1 MKQIGGWYKI
11 SHQKYQTMFKNYF
24 KTAFR
29 NLVKNKFYTSINI
42 IGLAVGLATCLLIL
56 LYVLDELNYDRYNV
70 NADRIY
76 RVNNE
81 VKFGGN
87 YFDMA
92 VAPALLGSTMVREMP
107 QVEQYTRLRW
117 YGSFLVKKGNENIQ
131 EGRVGFA
138 DSTLFDVFTLPMLAG
153 NPKTAL
159 KEYHSL
165 VITEKIAKKYFPQD
179 AANNIANIVG
189 KTMLINDTGNY
200 KITAVIRDVPAQSHF
215 NFDFFVPMIEDAGSN
230 EDNWLSENWVTYILL
245 KKNTDVKQV
254 EAQLNPMMD
263 RHVGPELKSVINQNL
278 DDFKKGGGYVRASL
292 TPLTDIHLHS
302 NKIGEI
308 DGNGNA
314 QFVYIFSAIALLIL
328 LIACVNFMN
337 LSTARSSNRA
347 KEVGVRKV
355 LGSLKKNLVQQF
367 LTESLLI
374 SFIALIFSILI
385 AWLLL
390 PYFDQLAGKDIHPAI
405 LIQPKMLFS
414 LVTLMLIVGLLAGS
428 YPAFFLSAF
437 QPIDVLKG
445 KLSAGFKRSWLRNV
459 LVVFQFVISIIL
471 IFGTVVIYNQLNY
484 IHNKD
489 IGFNRNQVLIIN
501 HTDALRDQAATFRN
515 ELSQISGVQDATM
528 SGYLP
533 VNYNRSNDAFFTSPA
548 LDSKTAMSMQNWRV
562 DENYIPTLDLKV
574 LQGRNFS
581 PQLPTD
587 STGIIIN
594 EAAAKFLAT
603 KDILNKKLYEIKD
616 MNTKSL
622 EEWHIIGV
630 IKNFNFSS
638 LRDVITPLT
647 LKLGKDNG
655 NISVRINSSDVPNV
669 LAQIKNKWKAIAPSQ
684 PFDYS
689 FMDEDFNKLYEA
701 EQRTGKIFITFA
713 VLAILI
719 ACLGLFGLVTY
730 AAEQR
735 VKEIGIRKVL
745 GANVANIVTMISKD
759 FLKLVLVASLIA
771 FPIAWWGKSKWLEG
785 FAYRVCIG
793 WWVFCIAGIV
803 ALLIAVLTISFQAI
817 KAAVSNPVKSLRTE

>member
-1 MKQIGGWYKI
+1 
-11 SHQKYQTMFKNYF
+11 MFKNYF

-29 NLVKNKFYTSINI
+29 NLVKSKFYTSINI
-42 IGLAVGLATCLLIL
+42 IGLAVGLATCLLIMM
-56 LYVLDELNYDRYNV
+56 YVLDELSYDKYNV
-70 NADRIY
+70 NANRIY

-81 VKFGGN
+81 IKFGDN
-87 YFDMA
+87 YFDA
-92 VAPALLGSTMVREMP
+92 AQVSAPMGATMLREIP
-107 QVEQYTRLRW
+107 QVQQYTRLRW
-117 YGSFLVKKGNENIQ
+117 YGGFLVKKENENIQ
-131 EGRVGFA
+131 EERVGYA

-153 NPKTAL
+153 NSKTAL

-165 VITEKIAKKYFPQD
+165 VITEKIARKYFSQD
-179 AANNIANIVG
+179 AEKNVSNIIG
-189 KTMLINDTGNY
+189 KTLLINDTGNY
-200 KITAVIRDVPAQSHF
+200 KITAVIKDIPKQSHF
-215 NFDFFVPMIEDAGSN
+215 NFDFFVPMIEDNGSK
-230 EDNWLSENWVTYILL
+230 DTYNWLSDNWNTYMLL
-245 KKNTDVKQV
+245 KKNADVKQV
-254 EAQLNPMMD
+254 EAQLNPLMD
-263 RHVGPELKSVINQNL
+263 KYVGPVLKGVINQSL
-278 DDFKKGGGYVRASL
+278 DEFKKSGGYVRANL

-302 NKIGEI
+302 NKQGEI

-374 SFIALIFSILI
+374 SFVALIFAIVI

-390 PYFDQLAGKDIHPAI
+390 PYFDQLAGKDIHAST
-405 LIQPKMLFS
+405 LFQPKMLS
-414 LVTLMLIVGLLAGS
+414 WLVALMLVVGLLAGS
-428 YPAFFLSAF
+428 YPAFFLSSF

-445 KLSAGFKRSWLRNV
+445 KLATGFKRSWLRNS

-471 IFGTVVIYNQLNY
+471 IFGTLVIYNQLNY

-489 IGFNRNQVLIIN
+489 IGFNRNQVLIIQ
-501 HTDALRDQAATFRN
+501 HTDALRDQGVSFKN
-515 ELSQISGVQDATM
+515 ELQQISGVQSATM

-533 VNYNRSNDAFFTSPA
+533 VNYSRSNDAFFTSPT
-548 LDSKTAMSMQNWRV
+548 LDSKTAISMQNWIV
-562 DENYIPTLDLKV
+562 DENYVPTLDIKI

-581 PQLPTD
+581 PQYLTD

-603 KDILNKKLYEIKD
+603 KDVLNKKLYEIK
-616 MNTKSL
+616 NL
-622 EEWHIIGV
+622 EAKRADTLDPIAGNKKTLDEWHVIGV
-630 IKNFNFSS
+630 MKNFNFSS
-638 LRDVITPLT
+638 LRDVITPLAF
-647 LKLGKDNG
+647 KLGKDNG
-655 NISVRINSSDVPNV
+655 NISVRISASNIPNV

-689 FMDEDFNKLYEA
+689 FMDEDFNKLYTT
-701 EQRTGKIFITFA
+701 EQRTGQIFITFA

-735 VKEIGIRKVL
+735 IKEIGIRKVL

-759 FLKLVLVASLIA
+759 FLKLILIASIIA
-771 FPIAWWGKSKWLEG
+771 FPVAWWAMNKWLQD
-785 FAYRVCIG
+785 FAYRINIS
-793 WWVFCIAGIV
+793 WIVFAVAG
-803 ALLIAVLTISFQAI
+803 LIAIAIALLTISFQSI
-817 KAAVSNPVKSLRTE
+817 KAAIANPVKSLRTE

>member
-1 MKQIGGWYKI
+1 
-11 SHQKYQTMFKNYF
+11 MFRNYF

-29 NLVKNKFYTSINI
+29 NLLKNKFYTSINV

-56 LYVLDELNYDRYNV
+56 LYVLDELSFDKYNV

-81 VKFGGN
+81 IKFGGN
-87 YFDMA
+87 YFDLA
-92 VAPALLGSTMVREMP
+92 QGPALMGSTMVREFP
-107 QVEQYTRLRW
+107 QVEQYTRIRW
-117 YGSFLVKKGNENIQ
+117 YGSFLVKKGNENMQ

-138 DSTLFDVFTLPMLAG
+138 DSTLFDVFTLPMIAG
-153 NPKTAL
+153 DPKTAL

-165 VITEKIAKKYFPQD
+165 VVTETVAKKYFNSTD
-179 AANNIANIVG
+179 VVG
-189 KTMLINDTGNY
+189 KTLRINDTGNY
-200 KITAVIRDVPAQSHF
+200 KITAVIKDIPKQSHF
-215 NFDFFVPMIEDAGSN
+215 NFDFFVPMIENNGSN
-230 EDNWLSENWVTYILL
+230 DDNWLSENWNTYVLL
-245 KKNTDVKQV
+245 KKNIDPKLLEPQMN
-254 EAQLNPMMD
+254 AMMD
-263 RHVGPELKSVINQNL
+263 KYVGPELKSVINQSL
-278 DDFKKGGGYVRASL
+278 DDFKKSGGYVRASL

-302 NKIGEI
+302 NKLGEL

-314 QFVYIFSAIALLIL
+314 EFVYIFSAIALLIL

-374 SFIALIFSILI
+374 SFIALIFAILV

-390 PYFDQLAGKDIHPAI
+390 PYFNQLAGKDIHAST
-405 LIQPKMLFS
+405 LFQPKMLLS
-414 LVTLMLIVGLLAGS
+414 LVVLMLVVGLLAGS
-428 YPAFFLSAF
+428 YPAFFLSSF

-445 KLSAGFKRSWLRNV
+445 KLAAGFKRSWLRNA
-459 LVVFQFVISIIL
+459 LVVFQFIISIIL

-489 IGFNRNQVLIIN
+489 VGFNRNQVLIIQ
-501 HTDALRDQAATFRN
+501 HTDALRDQGTTFKN
-515 ELSQISGVQDATM
+515 ELLQISGVQNVTM

-533 VNYNRSNDAFFTSPA
+533 VNFNRSNDAFFTSPA
-548 LDSKTAMSMQNWRV
+548 LAQETAISMQNWVV
-562 DENYIPTLDLKV
+562 DENYIPTLNIKL

-581 PQLPTD
+581 PQYLTD
-587 STGIIIN
+587 STAIIIN
-594 EAAAKFLAT
+594 DAAAKFLAT
-603 KDILNKKLYEIKD
+603 KDLMNKKLYEIKD
-616 MNTKSL
+616 MNTKAL
-622 EEWHIIGV
+622 NEYRIIGV
-630 IKNFNFSS
+630 MKNFNFSS
-638 LRDVITPLT
+638 LRDVVTPLA

-655 NISVRINSSDVPNV
+655 NISVRINSSDIPNV
-669 LAQIKNKWKAIAPSQ
+669 LAQIKNKWKAIASSQ

-689 FMDEDFNKLYEA
+689 FMDEDFNKLYTA
-701 EQRTGKIFITFA
+701 EQRTAQIFITFA

-735 VKEIGIRKVL
+735 TKEIGIRKVL

-759 FLKLVLVASLIA
+759 FLKLILIASVIA
-771 FPIAWWGKSKWLEG
+771 FPGAWWAMHKWLQD
-785 FAYRVCIG
+785 FAYRVNIS
-793 WWVFCIAGIV
+793 WWIFALAAVIAV
-803 ALLIAVLTISFQAI
+803 LIALLTISFQSI
-817 KAAVSNPVKSLRTE
+817 KAAVANPVKSLRTE